1 MHGPLLI
8 PRVPP
13 GSFIT
18 TQISPVSAI
27 GGAGPGCWLGDSGSS
42 SRSVSTG
49 AGERRGERREGDIL
63 VTLHLAP
70 GHLEPRQGGC
80 RCEQRR
86 LQWAIGPWRG
96 WHQAVSS
103 SGPVLWL
110 SAVIVTGQGVTV
122 TPEVILMVSPQPSAQ
137 CTDGGEEESRAPWP
151 RQRGSVVSRHWTL
164 QPTAADNFGWPDS
177 TAQHWPAACSS

>member
-70 GHLEPRQGGC
+70 GHLGTWNLGKV
-80 RCEQRR
+80 
-86 LQWAIGPWRG
+86 AAG
-96 WHQAVSS
+96 VSI
-103 SGPVLWL
+103 
-110 SAVIVTGQGVTV
+110 A
-122 TPEVILMVSPQPSAQ
+122 
-137 CTDGGEEESRAPWP
+137 EESTVGHWAMARVASASGSLQLRPRVMVICCDCDGSRGHGDARGEYSWCHHSPVPSVRMVESRRAGH
-151 RQRGSVVSRHWTL
+151 RGLGS
-164 QPTAADNFGWPDS
+164 G
-177 TAQHWPAACSS
+177 AQ

>member
-49 AGERRGERREGDIL
+49 AGEGRGERREGDIL

-70 GHLEPRQGGC
+70 GNLGTWNLGKV
-80 RCEQRR
+80 
-86 LQWAIGPWRG
+86 AAG
-96 WHQAVSS
+96 VSI
-103 SGPVLWL
+103 
-110 SAVIVTGQGVTV
+110 A
-122 TPEVILMVSPQPSAQ
+122 
-137 CTDGGEEESRAPWP
+137 EESRVGHGEGGIG
-151 RQRGSVVSRHWTL
+151 Q
-164 QPTAADNFGWPDS
+164 S
-177 TAQHWPAACSS
+177 TAPAPCYGYLL

>member
-49 AGERRGERREGDIL
+49 TGEGRGERREGDIL

-70 GHLEPRQGGC
+70 GHLGTWNLGKVAAGVSRGEYS
-80 RCEQRR
+80 
-86 LQWAIGPWRG
+86 GPWRG
-96 WHQAVSS
+96 WHRHRAVSS

-122 TPEVILMVSPQPSAQ
+122 TPEVNTHGVTTAQ
-137 CTDGGEEESRAPWP
+137 CPVCGWWRAGEQGTVAS
-151 RQRGSVVSRHWTL
+151 
-164 QPTAADNFGWPDS
+164 AAGL
-177 TAQHWPAACSS
+177 SSQ